1 MCGWMLFLFL
11 ALTLVPSTST
21 ATACNSSQ
29 VYYVHPVIHVLP
41 ILGTACLQR
50 PCVTLNDIIANP
62 DRYIT
67 SNTVFKLLPGQHKLT
82 GQFVASN
89 VECITIEPYIFI
101 GVVQVINSG
110 SSSSSFQFN
119 NSVHVSMA
127 GIEMDDNG
135 ISLIGTRNVTLN
147 RLVIDG
153 PRTAISL
160 RNTVDTKISDCIVK
174 NTGWIG
180 VTLRDTIGTN
190 NYI

>member
-67 SNTVFKLLPGQHKLT
+67 SNTVFKLLPGRHKLT

-89 VECITIEPYIFI
+89 VECITIKPYTFI
-101 GVVQVINSG
+101 GVVQVLSIVEVRTLV
-110 SSSSSFQFN
+110 SSSTILFTCLWLELTLIYPSL
-119 NSVHVSMA
+119 A
-127 GIEMDDNG
+127 PEM
-135 ISLIGTRNVTLN
+135 LI
-147 RLVIDG
+147 
-153 PRTAISL
+153 
-160 RNTVDTKISDCIVK
+160 
-174 NTGWIG
+174 
-180 VTLRDTIGTN
+180 
-190 NYI
+190 